1 MNMVH
6 CGRCGANYV
15 FGNVCTC
22 KLPQTVE
29 SAIEQLVKALKDDQ
43 LSDPY
48 HVIDVKAVGNVLT
61 VTLNNMMTV
70 TLTVT
75 TP

>member
-1 MNMVH
+1 MNFVK
-6 CGRCGANYV
+6 CSNCGANYI

-22 KLPQTVE
+22 KLPQTLE
-29 SAIEQLVKALKDDQ
+29 SAVEQLAKALELDRR
-43 LSDPY
+43 SSPY
-48 HVIDVKAVGNVLT
+48 HVIDVKVVGNVLT

-70 TLTVT
+70 ILTVT